1 MAQVYQAYDHR
12 LKVWRAVKILLPEYV
27 KRKKIRQRFLTEAQ
41 AMARLEHRH
50 IVRVYDVGEDGADCY
65 IIMELVDGG
74 AVEDWLER
82 NGFMPPRLAVKCL
95 LDMCEGIGIA
105 HSMGIIH
112 RDIKPHNVLV
122 DRAGVCKVTDF
133 GIAQLRDDDGAMTR
147 TGTVMGT
154 LGYMAPEQRSDSK
167 SIDERADIYSL
178 GASLF
183 TMLTSRTSM
192 DLFAADR
199 DTTILEG
206 IDEALCEVIS
216 RATRYAPEERYAN
229 TAEMA
234 QALTEAL
241 DALPEDPP
249 DTPKLAEP
257 DRAIPSAPKHPDKT
271 QETFVSTPAPVQ
283 RDAAAPAGQLRE
295 VIPDSG
301 LQDQESRDSDRDPED
316 GTLYKGEETRE
327 EVVAGEEDGFLKRL
341 WENAQKAAL
350 LILGYLIG
358 EGFVF
363 RFLLPLSIICVTM
376 GIWLNLTAEAIE
388 LAAAD
393 WRNAD
398 RVFVEAV
405 FNGAPELDKQLEAAG
420 VRRGVT
426 ASYRDNMRVA
436 NTFDKQRDAANSYLD
451 AVGGA
456 LTGVRT
462 IDPATRS
469 LVRKARGSIE
479 GLEQKRTLSREALD
493 TYLEVASSRSAEW
506 AMSLRLVERP
516 PE

>member
-50 IVRVYDVGEDGADCY
+50 IVRVYDVGEDGQDCY

-74 AVEDWLER
+74 AIEDWLAR

-95 LDMCEGIGIA
+95 LDMCEGIGVA

-122 DRAGVCKVTDF
+122 DRTGVCKVTDF

-167 SIDERADIYSL
+167 SIDERADVYSL

-199 DTTILEG
+199 DSSILEG
-206 IDEALCEVIS
+206 VDESLREVIS
-216 RATRYAPEERYAN
+216 TATRYDPNERYAS
-229 TAEMA
+229 TAELA
-234 QALTEAL
+234 EAL
-241 DALPEDPP
+241 RTALETLPEDPP
-249 DTPKLAEP
+249 DTPRLAEP
-257 DRAIPSAPKHPDKT
+257 DRAIPAAPKGPHKT
-271 QETFVSTPAPVQ
+271 EETFLSTPAPVQ
-283 RDAAAPAGQLRE
+283 RDAAAPAGQLQE

-301 LQDQESRDSDRDPED
+301 FEDDAPTERQQEQED
-316 GTLYKGEETRE
+316 GTLYKTDETRE
-327 EVVAGEEDGFLKRL
+327 ETVDADELTFLEQL

-350 LILGYLIG
+350 LVLSYFIG

-363 RFLLPLSIICVTM
+363 RFLLPVSVICVTA
-376 GIWLNLTAEAIE
+376 GIWLNLTAEAVD
-388 LAAAD
+388 LAAND
-393 WRNAD
+393 WRSAD
-398 RVFVEAV
+398 RAFVEAV
-405 FNGAPELDKQLEAAG
+405 FNGAPTLDKQLEAAG

-426 ASYRDNMRVA
+426 ASYRDNMRMA
-436 NTFDKQRDAANSYLD
+436 DTFDEQRDAANSYLD
-451 AVGGA
+451 AASGA

-462 IDPATRS
+462 IDPMTRS
-469 LVRKARGSIE
+469 LVRKARGN
-479 GLEQKRTLSREALD
+479 LETLEHKRTQSREALD

-506 AMSLRLVERP
+506 AMSLRLVDRP